1 MCNSNAPT
9 SMIEQGIVVRCH
21 SGSFISNGLEKKTT
35 NHARSSNSSVALKPS
50 VCEKEIFFC
59 ATRNFSR
66 RSKKDL
72 TRKTCKRPSSLEED
86 SFSSTG
92 FVDCLA
98 SSGLCWFPLVSI
110 YGLFLRADVSTAC
123 PAPVGFNLRFVS
135 PSRGTLLISIIRLP
149 ANAGSSWWPAACRRL

>member
-21 SGSFISNGLEKKTT
+21 SGSFMSNGLEKKKT
-35 NHARSSNSSVALKPS
+35 NHARSRNSSVALKPS
-50 VCEKEIFFC
+50 VCEKEYLVRLAIPQGG
-59 ATRNFSR
+59 R
-66 RSKKDL
+66 KKDL

-110 YGLFLRADVSTAC
+110 YGWNC
-123 PAPVGFNLRFVS
+123 
-135 PSRGTLLISIIRLP
+135 GTLLLP
-149 ANAGSSWWPAACRRL
+149 MRARAGGRRHAEGCKYNHITST